1 MRILKMAEKR
11 QSSLVN
17 IRRNENKAVHGRVA
31 VVRCPLLR
39 AEQQKVSIV
48 EDYQWQIQTFR

>member
-31 VVRCPLLR
+31 VVICPFLR
-39 AEQQKVSIV
+39 VKQQKVSIV
-48 EDYQWQIQTFR
+48 EDYQWQI